1 VKKAFFAIIILTIS
15 LSCLGQEV
23 LIGLSER
30 PSLRHSGKPMTKLV
44 TRGASTLSLPFFD
57 DFAEQG
63 SIPDTTLW
71 HTGPVDMNQ
80 TYGMN
85 PPSIGVA
92 TFDLLDGQGYL
103 HTNASV
109 DPFMADSLTSLPI
122 NLNYPGSNNIFFSF
136 YYQPG
141 GYGDVPDLA
150 DSLVLK
156 FYSNTLK
163 SWIKVWSANVA
174 SGTILENNYLTGVQ
188 KVVTQ
193 SVTDSFH
200 HVMIQVNQSYFLT
213 DSFSIKYYN
222 IGSFVDNSF
231 LKGFQGNAD
240 QWNIDMVYLNS
251 GRTVNDTLLN
261 DVAFSQPLGSLLQNY
276 ESIPWPHFTQGDNS
290 VVYPQPDTL
299 TTIYQNLGNTVWNVT
314 RLFEI
319 TNELS
324 QSTYSFSGGAENIY
338 PLQSTI
344 FQRLFNYSLTSPDAD
359 SAEFKV
365 KAYLLTDIAADRK
378 IFRWNDT
385 ITRQQVFKNYYAYDD
400 GSAENGYGVYGE
412 GAENAMVA
420 LKFTPLKAD
429 TLRGIYIYFNR
440 TLKDPTAAPLQFYLK
455 VWSDNNGI
463 PGNEI
468 YSQQGETPIYTDSLN
483 KFAYIKL
490 GNAQFIDGTF
500 YVGWKQVTAD
510 MLNVGFDRNINSQ
523 SKLFYNL
530 TGNWINSS
538 LDGTLMLRPVFGV
551 DIGPTTDVVPIQSTE
566 SMAIFPN
573 PATDAVMVK
582 VGQDEAPIPVMVF
595 DMAGKL
601 VKQLTANQQSS
612 IVELPNGL
620 YLVRVR
626 TKNGVTTKKLIISR

>member
-1 VKKAFFAIIILTIS
+1 MKKAFFAILILTIS
-15 LSCLGQEV
+15 LNCLGQEV

-57 DFAEQG
+57 DFAKPG
-63 SIPDTTLW
+63 SIPDSTIW
-71 HTGPVDMNQ
+71 QTGPVDMNQ

-136 YYQPG
+136 DYQPG

-163 SWIKVWSANVA
+163 SWIKVWSANVV
-174 SGTILENNYLTGVQ
+174 SGTIHENNYLTGVQ

-193 SVTDSFH
+193 AVTDSFH

-222 IGSFVDNSF
+222 IGSLVDNSF

-276 ESIPWPHFTQGDNS
+276 ESIPWSHFTQGDNS

-299 TTIYQNLGNTVWNVT
+299 TTILQKFGKH
-314 RLFEI
+314 RLER
-319 TNELS
+319 
-324 QSTYSFSGGAENIY
+324 Y
-338 PLQSTI
+338 
-344 FQRLFNYSLTSPDAD
+344 
-359 SAEFKV
+359 
-365 KAYLLTDIAADRK
+365 
-378 IFRWNDT
+378 
-385 ITRQQVFKNYYAYDD
+385 
-400 GSAENGYGVYGE
+400 
-412 GAENAMVA
+412 
-420 LKFTPLKAD
+420 
-429 TLRGIYIYFNR
+429 
-440 TLKDPTAAPLQFYLK
+440 TA
-455 VWSDNNGI
+455 I
-463 PGNEI
+463 
-468 YSQQGETPIYTDSLN
+468 
-483 KFAYIKL
+483 
-490 GNAQFIDGTF
+490 
-500 YVGWKQVTAD
+500 
-510 MLNVGFDRNINSQ
+510 
-523 SKLFYNL
+523 
-530 TGNWINSS
+530 
-538 LDGTLMLRPVFGV
+538 
-551 DIGPTTDVVPIQSTE
+551 
-566 SMAIFPN
+566 
-573 PATDAVMVK
+573 
-582 VGQDEAPIPVMVF
+582 
-595 DMAGKL
+595 
-601 VKQLTANQQSS
+601 
-612 IVELPNGL
+612 
-620 YLVRVR
+620 
-626 TKNGVTTKKLIISR
+626 